1 MRLYFAIHNF
11 QSTGIELM
19 RENDLP
25 FSGNNPP
32 SEYNPIAYNILSNSN
47 GSNVNSKSGSN
58 IVQNFTCTPK
68 DEKEHLTVII
78 PDEHYRRSFSEDANT
93 RQLQDSR
100 YISTDSVAS
109 SSIAGSRDWLASNNC
124 VSNTAQP
131 SGSSKFGG
139 SNFSITRHK
148 KIDLSAYDEARSQIL
163 FDGKDGEE
171 GKEAIALSDKGMTR
185 FESYDVLEKTAAIAF
200 EQVSQLSDCE
210 CISIV
215 EI

>member
-1 MRLYFAIHNF
+1 
-11 QSTGIELM
+11 M

-25 FSGNNPP
+25 LDESNHSSEDP
-32 SEYNPIAYNILSNSN
+32 SQYKTRTMEASNSN
-47 GSNVNSKSGSN
+47 NSNVNTNSGSD
-58 IVQNFTCTPK
+58 ILHITTSTPEV
-68 DEKEHLTVII
+68 EKKHLTVII
-78 PDEHYRRSFSEDANT
+78 PDEHYRRSLSEDANT

-109 SSIAGSRDWLASNNC
+109 NSITGSRDWLASSNC
-124 VSNTAQP
+124 ISNTAQP

-163 FDGKDGEE
+163 SDSKDDEE
-171 GKEAIALSDKGMTR
+171 GKEATAFSDRGMTR

-200 EQVSQLSDCE
+200 EQV
-210 CISIV
+210 ITI
-215 EI
+215 

>member
-1 MRLYFAIHNF
+1 
-11 QSTGIELM
+11 M

-25 FSGNNPP
+25 DSYKMTDH
-32 SEYNPIAYNILSNSN
+32 SQYKKSTVAESNSN
-47 GSNVNSKSGSN
+47 DTNDNSNSGSN
-58 IVQNFTCTPK
+58 IVHNSTSAPEV
-68 DEKEHLTVII
+68 EKKNLTVII
-78 PDEHYRRSFSEDANT
+78 PNADYRRSLSEDANS

-109 SSIAGSRDWLASNNC
+109 NSIAGSRDLLASSNC
-124 VSNTAQP
+124 ISNTAQP

-163 FDGKDGEE
+163 SDGKDDEE
-171 GKEAIALSDKGMTR
+171 SKETTAFSDRGMTR

-200 EQVSQLSDCE
+200 EEVKQFSNYE
-210 CISIV
+210 
-215 EI
+215 